1 MDSALRPYRRGGT
14 PNPERSNIM
23 ARYIFI
29 ESNSGYIFGDSADL
43 KGITSDSSL
52 QEIAAAI
59 DAEAGEFG
67 RTYDVLSRNPRT
79 TESGYDVWR
88 VDVGGSEVVPVVRD
102 GQDQEMIDAVESEG
116 EYAGFVA
123 IRS

>member
-1 MDSALRPYRRGGT
+1 
-14 PNPERSNIM
+14 M

-29 ESNSGYIFGDSADL
+29 DSNSGYIFGDSADL